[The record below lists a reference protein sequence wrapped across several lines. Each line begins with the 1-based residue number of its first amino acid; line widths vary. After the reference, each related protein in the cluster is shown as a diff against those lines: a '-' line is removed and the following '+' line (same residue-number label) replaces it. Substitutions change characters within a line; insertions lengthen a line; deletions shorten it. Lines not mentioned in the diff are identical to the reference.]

1 MQISEL
7 VLWHSRDI
15 LLNLNLFL
23 PLHLSCGAENV
34 HLLMVKKSY
43 ILSKFDGSLMLSLMD
58 FHTDTTFVL
67 YLFSGHFQ
75 TNRRCPFI
83 SFLKCNWCSRSGCCR
98 GTRAGEE
105 MQWHGIHW
113 FLRWWNLA
121 IVRVLTGLE
130 WTACETGLLL
140 CMNLPWVLPGWDG
153 QFGVSWWTQSLKIYF
168 PHVCS
173 NCRS

>member
-43 ILSKFDGSLMLSLMD
+43 FLSKFDGSLMLSLMD
-58 FHTDTTFVL
+58 FHTDTTSVL

-83 SFLKCNWCSRSGCCR
+83 SFLKCNWCSRLGRMLLWDSCWR
-98 GTRAGEE
+98 GNAVKWDPLIPQIMKSSHSSCPHWIRVDGLWNWITALHEPAMSSARMGRAV
-105 MQWHGIHW
+105 W
-113 FLRWWNLA
+113 R
-121 IVRVLTGLE
+121 
-130 WTACETGLLL
+130 
-140 CMNLPWVLPGWDG
+140 
-153 QFGVSWWTQSLKIYF
+153 
-168 PHVCS
+168 
-173 NCRS
+173 